1 MEQLASGKNIEQAM
15 KTILAEDS
23 EAGLSQLHGLDVS
36 GKSWDWSGKQTKKW
50 TGLQC
55 VRNYSVAGEY
65 ADRAGSGG
73 YLY

>member
-1 MEQLASGKNIEQAM
+1 MR
-15 KTILAEDS
+15 TVLAEDL
-23 EAGLSQLHGLDVS
+23 ETGLGQLLVLDAS

-55 VRNYSVAGEY
+55 GRNYSVAGEY